1 MVSTMKKSYIHLF
14 KTVEEYSDKREND
27 YYEPWVSFTKDG
39 ADGFVSYNKTEREK
53 LLKMPLTFEI
63 ADNDTVLSIGPG
75 ELYKSIV
82 SFSAKTIEYSTDKEN
97 WTSITSS
104 TGGTTFGPF
113 SAGTNVYLRGDNGS
127 LANTSAGLYR
137 GCCVFSSTGHFT
149 AKGNVM
155 SLLSSTGYSAMTSF
169 GDGGSFSEL
178 FENCTGL
185 TDISKI
191 ILPAAILNGFC
202 YSNMFRN
209 CTSLTTA
216 PELPATTL
224 ADYCYSNMFGGC
236 TSLTTAPGLPA
247 TTLANYC
254 YQGMFSGCTSL
265 TSAPVLPA
273 TTLANNCYSSMFF
286 NCTSLTTAPELPA
299 TTLWHSCYNSMFSN
313 CTSLTSAPALPATA
327 LTDSCYGYMFLGC
340 SGLITAPALPATTLA
355 QWCYTSMFRGCTS
368 LTNAPVLPATTLANY
383 CYQGMFSGCTSLTSA
398 PELPATTLGL
408 YCYKEMFGGCT
419 SLNYIKC
426 LATNISASNCTQNWV
441 DGVASTGT
449 FVKDANM
456 SSWGTGVNGIPNGWT
471 VQNA

>member
-1 MVSTMKKSYIHLF
+1 MKKSYIHLF

-63 ADNDTVLSIGPG
+63 TDNDTVLSIGPG
-75 ELYKSIV
+75 ELYESIV

-113 SAGTNVYLRGDNGS
+113 SAGTNVYLRGNNGS
-127 LANTSAGLYR
+127 LANTKAGFYR

-169 GDGGSFSEL
+169 GGGSFSEL

-191 ILPAAILNGFC
+191 ILPAAILKGFC

-224 ADYCYSNMFGGC
+224 ASNCY
-236 TSLTTAPGLPA
+236 A
-247 TTLANYC
+247 
-254 YQGMFSGCTSL
+254 GMFDGCTSL

-273 TTLANNCYSSMFF
+273 TTLTEWCYASMFQGCTGLTTAPELPATTLANKCYSQMF
-286 NCTSLTTAPELPA
+286 NDCTSLTTAPELPA
-299 TTLWHSCYNSMFSN
+299 TTLASSCYDSMFRN
-313 CTSLTSAPALPATA
+313 CASLTTAPALPATTLA
-327 LTDSCYGYMFLGC
+327 DSCYGFMFLGC
-340 SGLITAPALPATTLA
+340 SGLITAP
-355 QWCYTSMFRGCTS
+355 
-368 LTNAPVLPATTLANY
+368 VLPATTLAEWCYASMFQGCTGLTTAPELPATTLAKY
-383 CYQGMFSGCTSLTSA
+383 CYNSMFSGCTSLTSA
-398 PELPATTLGL
+398 PELPATTLVM
-408 YCYKEMFGGCT
+408 YCYKEMFGNCT

-426 LATNISASNCTQNWV
+426 LATNISANNCTYGWV
-441 DGVASTGT
+441 DGVASSGT
-449 FVKDANM
+449 FVKT
-456 SSWGTGVNGIPNGWT
+456 SSTSWTTGVNGIPNGWT
-471 VQNA
+471 VQDA